1 VIKTNSELIYGLH
14 DRPPWRESILVATQH
29 VLAVFVGMVTPPL
42 LICKAIGLNPADT
55 AFMIS
60 MSLFISGIGT
70 LVQTNRLG
78 GIGSG
83 LLSIQGTS
91 FTFVGPIIAAVH
103 AGVASGK
110 TVREALATVFG
121 VCMAGAFVA
130 ILLGFF
136 IGHTRRI
143 FTPLVTGTVIMLI
156 GLTLIQ
162 VGIISAGGGY
172 GAKFDGSFG
181 SGENLFL
188 AGIVVV
194 VILVLNSSRF
204 AFLRMTSI
212 VAGLAAGYI
221 AGFFL
226 HRVDLGSLGSL
237 SIITVPQPLRYGLG
251 FRPSLLIP
259 FVFMYLMT
267 VMESVGDLTAT
278 SMLSNE
284 PISGPVY
291 FRRLQGGV
299 MADGFNS
306 ILAACFNSF
315 PSTTYAQNN
324 GVIQLTGVGSR
335 YVGSIVGVMLV
346 ILGLIPAV
354 GALVEAL
361 PQAAL
366 GGATILMFSMVA
378 VAGVR
383 ILAGAK
389 LNRRSSL
396 ILGVSLALG
405 LGVTFEPGIL
415 AHLPSLLRDVLS
427 SGIAS
432 GGMCALI
439 LNLILPGDRSD
450 QDQTAH

>member
-1 VIKTNSELIYGLH
+1 
-14 DRPPWRESILVATQH
+14 
-29 VLAVFVGMVTPPL
+29 
-42 LICKAIGLNPADT
+42 
-55 AFMIS
+55 
-60 MSLFISGIGT
+60 
-70 LVQTNRLG
+70 
-78 GIGSG
+78 
-83 LLSIQGTS
+83 
-91 FTFVGPIIAAVH
+91 
-103 AGVASGK
+103 
-110 TVREALATVFG
+110 
-121 VCMAGAFVA
+121 
-130 ILLGFF
+130 
-136 IGHTRRI
+136 
-143 FTPLVTGTVIMLI
+143 
-156 GLTLIQ
+156 
-162 VGIISAGGGY
+162 
-172 GAKFDGSFG
+172 
-181 SGENLFL
+181 
-188 AGIVVV
+188 
-194 VILVLNSSRF
+194 
-204 AFLRMTSI
+204 
-212 VAGLAAGYI
+212 
-221 AGFFL
+221 
-226 HRVDLGSLGSL
+226 
-237 SIITVPQPLRYGLG
+237 
-251 FRPSLLIP
+251 
-259 FVFMYLMT
+259 MYLMT

-335 YVGSIVGVMLV
+335 YVGSIVGVMLI

-354 GALVEAL
+354 GAMVEAL

-415 AHLPSLLRDVLS
+415 VHLPSLLRDVLS

-439 LNLILPGDRSD
+439 LNLILPGERSD
-450 QDQTAH
+450 RDETAH